1 MKIVMKQVILL
12 IVYVLLVSC
21 WPPADNPPIYSMY
34 EPEIM
39 TRSDFDN
46 SIVLKEVKEIQESG
60 KIYVIGDF
68 LYINDKNSGFHILN
82 NNNPKTPFKQ
92 SFIEAPGATDVAVRN
107 NTLYINQATDLV
119 VLTLNNSTGG
129 LNVEKRLKNVFP
141 VMMSPDGYFPNIE
154 DNEVVVNWKL
164 K

>member
-1 MKIVMKQVILL
+1 MKLV
-12 IVYVLLVSC
+12 VLLVVYLLTVSC
-21 WPPADNPPIYSMY
+21 WIESEPIKSIY

-39 TRSDFDN
+39 KRSDFEK
-46 SIVLKEVKEIQESG
+46 SIAITPVRGISESG

-82 NNNPKTPFKQ
+82 NNNPKNPFKQ
-92 SFIEAPGATDVAVRN
+92 SFIEAPGATDVAIRN

-141 VMMSPDGYFPNIE
+141 VMMSPDGFYPE
-154 DNEVVVNWKL
+154 VSSDKVVVNWKL

>member
-1 MKIVMKQVILL
+1 MKQVILL